1 MNKLL
6 TFLFISFFGFTQ
18 AQQSLDTLFTL
29 PPTETVWIDSVYQ
42 SMSRTERIGQLLMV
56 RANNAREPYF
66 PEIKQYIKKYGIGGV
81 CYFGSGAMRQAIQN
95 NSWQSLSKI
104 PLLTSIDGEWGLG
117 MRLDSTISF
126 PYQLTLGSIENDSLI
141 YEMGKEIGSECE
153 RIGIHLNFAPVVDIN
168 SNPNNPVINSRSFG
182 DDPQKVAEKA
192 LAYLDGLQSQNIIA
206 SAKHFPGHG
215 DTEFDSHQTLPIINH
230 TYARLD
236 SVELFPFKYLINNGL
251 SGVMI
256 AHLYIPD
263 LESKEN
269 LASTLSPKIIN
280 GLLRDSLQF
289 NGLVITDALDM
300 EGVTKYVRPGEI
312 EVQAL
317 LAGNDLLLL
326 PKDVPKAVAN
336 ITMALRN
343 GRIDENYFEQKVKKI
358 LQYKYRAGL
367 YKKQSIDLENLV
379 PDLNNPKA
387 LALNQKLYESA
398 TILLKN
404 EDQLLPFS
412 PLPKESTAILSI
424 GFNSEAVF
432 LESIQKFAD
441 LDHFTLAKNFTRE
454 QADAIEKKLEKYT
467 NVIIT
472 LGGTSIFP
480 RNNFGV
486 SWGSKQ
492 LIERIAKTH
501 KVVFSL
507 FGSPLAY
514 HQFLDLDTLFSA
526 SIIAHQDNEYT
537 AQAIAQQLFGAVS
550 FQGKLPITLSDN
562 YPNAYGIRTKTI
574 RRLGF
579 ALPEHCGINS
589 KTLQNI
595 DSIVKEGIEMEAFPG
610 CEIVVAKNGRIVY
623 SKSFGYQ
630 TYENKTPINNRTIYD
645 LASITKIAATTAGLM
660 KLQAEN
666 KFDPNALI
674 SDYLPNLKGTN
685 KAKMKSSAIL
695 VHQARLWPWI
705 PFYLLELD
713 SLGQLNP
720 EFFSTIEDEKHSVRV
735 ANQLY
740 IDKKYSDFIYDTIA
754 RSDLWKK
761 NEYRYSDLG
770 FYWFRQLIEKQ
781 TNTPLEDF
789 VQQAFYQPM
798 GLRNIA
804 FLPRAHFAFD
814 RLVPTEY
821 DSLFRKQLIQGDV
834 HDPGA
839 AMLGGVSG
847 HAGLFS
853 NAEDLAAVFQLFLQ
867 NGYYAGQ
874 QLLDSSIIQQ
884 YTSYQS
890 DFKKTENRRG
900 LGFDKPYPV
909 YDSLGPVCKSAS
921 LKSFGHSGFTGT
933 YAWVDPE
940 YQLVYI
946 FLSNRVYP
954 DAKNNKISEFN
965 IRTRIQQVVYDA
977 IMR

>member
-6 TFLFISFFGFTQ
+6 TLLFISLFGFSQ
-18 AQQSLDTLFTL
+18 AQEAMDTLYKI
-29 PPTETVWIDSVYQ
+29 PPTESVWIDSVYL
-42 SMSRTERIGQLLMV
+42 SLSRTERIGQLLMV

-81 CYFGSGAMRQAIQN
+81 CYFGSGAMRQAKQN
-95 NSWQSLSKI
+95 NAWQSLSKI

-126 PYQLTLGSIENDSLI
+126 PYQLTLGAIENDSLI
-141 YEMGKEIGSECE
+141 YEMGKEIGSECV
-153 RIGIHLNFAPVVDIN
+153 RIGLHLNFAPVVDVN
-168 SNPNNPVINSRSFG
+168 SNPKNPVINSRSFG
-182 DDPQKVAEKA
+182 DNPQKVAEKV
-192 LAYLDGLQSQNIIA
+192 LAYLDGLQSQNILA

-236 SVELFPFKYLINNGL
+236 SVELLPFKYLINNGL
-251 SGVMI
+251 SGIMV
-256 AHLYIPD
+256 AHLYIPA
-263 LESKEN
+263 LENKEN
-269 LASTLSPKIIN
+269 LASTLSPKIIQ
-280 GLLRDSLQF
+280 GLLRDTLQF
-289 NGLVITDALDM
+289 KGLVITDALDM

-317 LAGNDLLLL
+317 LAGNDILLL
-326 PKDVPKAVAN
+326 PKDVPRAIAN

-343 GRIDENYFEQKVKKI
+343 GRIDEQYFEQKVKKI
-358 LQYKYRAGL
+358 LRYKYRAGL
-367 YKKQSIDLENLV
+367 YKKQSIALENLYI
-379 PDLNNPKA
+379 DLNNAKA
-387 LALNQKLYESA
+387 QALNQKLYESA

-404 EDQLLPFS
+404 ADTLLPFS
-412 PLPKESTAILSI
+412 PLPKEKTAILSI
-424 GFNSEAVF
+424 GFNAEADF

-441 LDHFTLAKNFTRE
+441 LDHFNLAKNFTRE
-454 QADAIEKKLEKYT
+454 QADALEKQLENYST
-467 NVIIT
+467 IVIA

-480 RNNFGV
+480 KNNFGV
-486 SWGSKQ
+486 TWGSKQ
-492 LIERIAKTH
+492 LIDRLTKSHNII
-501 KVVFSL
+501 FSL

-514 HQFLDLDTLFSA
+514 RQFLELDPYFSA
-526 SIIAHQDNEYT
+526 SIIAHQDNAFT
-537 AQAIAQQLFGAVS
+537 ARAIAQQLFGAID
-550 FQGKLPITLSDN
+550 FQGKLPITLSEK
-562 YPNAYGIRTKTI
+562 YPNGYGILSKSI
-574 RRLGF
+574 GRLGF
-579 ALPEHCGINS
+579 ALPEHYGLNS
-589 KTLQNI
+589 IKLQQI
-595 DSIVKEGIEMEAFPG
+595 DSIVKEGIKMHAFPG
-610 CEIVVAKNGRIVY
+610 CEIAVARKGQIIY

-630 TYENKTPINNRTIYD
+630 TYANKTPVNTQSIYD
-645 LASITKIAATTAGLM
+645 LASITKVAATIAGLM
-660 KLQAEN
+660 KLQEEG
-666 KFDPNALI
+666 KFDPNALL
-674 SDYLPNLKGTN
+674 SDYLPNLKSTN
-685 KAKMKSSAIL
+685 KAKMKNSAIL
-695 VHQARLWPWI
+695 VHQAQLWPWI
-705 PFYLLELD
+705 PFYLLEID
-713 SLGQLNP
+713 SLGLLNP
-720 EFFSTIEDEKHSVRV
+720 HVFSSEKDDIHNVRV

-740 IDKKYSDFIYDTIA
+740 IDKQYANFIYDTIA
-754 RSDLWKK
+754 HSDLWKK
-761 NEYRYSDLG
+761 NEYLYSDLG
-770 FYWFRQLIEKQ
+770 FYWFRKLIEKQ

-789 VQQAFYQPM
+789 VQQEFYQPM

-804 FLPRAHFAFD
+804 FLPREHFALE
-814 RLVPTEY
+814 RIVPTEY

-867 NGYYAGQ
+867 EGYYAGK
-874 QLLDSSIIQQ
+874 QLLDSAIIHQ

-890 DFKKTENRRG
+890 DYRKTENRRG

-909 YDSLGPVCKSAS
+909 YDTLGPVCESAS

-965 IRTRIQQVVYDA
+965 IRTRIQQVIYDA